1 MATKSQQMLF
11 HLAANKQK
19 IDANKTIPS
28 QISTTVVTQKNPNNF
43 WKNKL
48 NEMQQDG
55 LAALNENDDQDL
67 PEIDDDNDHPDEG
80 DLFSRMEDNQSDR
93 SSGSTH
99 ASRSRSHHSRRS
111 RRHNGRKKNRH
122 RHRSGRSGG
131 SKASN
136 SKSLSTSSR
145 RGGGGGW
152 TTIAP
157 EDEDVAKDF
166 YIERLRRIYAYKQK
180 EFDETK
186 LRGMSLKNIRFKYN
200 RHRTDQDIQSSV
212 KMFSF
217 LLFLM
222 FFIIEKI
229 VSYFIKSARVNG
241 YTMKVAKS
249 KYMKDFNKHLEKII
263 QRYFRSGTVNPWT
276 GILTTFAFTMTMFNF
291 DPTFL
296 DNPEPT
302 KARLQNAGSKHKRRK
317 QQQRQQMPK
326 PSYDSDDSDLSDN
339 DNGAQSTSG
348 MSMVS
353 SLMQNE
359 KIQAMIFNA
368 LPEMM
373 NNLS

>member
-1 MATKSQQMLF
+1 MLF
-11 HLAANKQK
+11 HVAANKQK
-19 IDANKTIPS
+19 IDSNKTIPS
-28 QISTTVVTQKNPNNF
+28 QISTTIVSKKNPTNF

-48 NEMQQDG
+48 NEIQQEG
-55 LAALNENDDQDL
+55 LAGLNENDMEDL
-67 PEIDDDNDHPDEG
+67 PEIDEDNDLPDEG
-80 DLFSRMEDNQSDR
+80 DLFSRMEEGRSDR
-93 SSGSTH
+93 SGGSTE
-99 ASRSRSHHSRRS
+99 ASRSRSQHSRRS
-111 RRHNGRKKNRH
+111 RRHKSKKKNRR
-122 RHRSGRSGG
+122 RHRSGRSGASKG
-131 SKASN
+131 SN
-136 SKSLSTSSR
+136 NNSLSTSSR
-145 RGGGGGW
+145 KGGGGGW

-157 EDEDVAKDF
+157 EDEDVAKEF

-217 LLFLM
+217 VLFLM

-263 QRYFRSGTVNPWT
+263 QRYFRSGSVNPWT

-296 DNPEPT
+296 DNPEPS
-302 KARLQNAGSKHKRRK
+302 KPRLQNAGSKQKRRK
-317 QQQRQQMPK
+317 QKQHQQMPK

-339 DNGAQSTSG
+339 DNGAESTSG
-348 MSMVS
+348 TMSMVS

-359 KIQAMIFNA
+359 KIQSMIFNA

-373 NNLS
+373 NNIS